1 MDGSSEVGANTI
13 DRGSDGKAVKPN
25 TIDKARAHKG
35 KQREA
40 DGSSEVTAT
49 TIDRGS
55 QGEAVKPNTIAKARA
70 HKGKQR
76 EAQNVAV

>member
-1 MDGSSEVGANTI
+1 MKSN
-13 DRGSDGKAVKPN
+13 K
-25 TIDKARAHKG
+25 IDKARAHKG
-35 KQREA
+35 KQREE

-55 QGEAVKPNTIAKARA
+55 EGEAVKPNTIAKARA